1 MLRNIIFFRLLLRK
15 AMNSQLRSDKL
26 AISLSLVCVAH
37 CFFVPSFVILSS
49 GLFVSMID
57 NEFVHNLILF
67 FAVPIS
73 LFALTLGYKNHGT
86 FKYFVIGF
94 TGLMV
99 LCSAAIVG
107 DLLYGEAGERLLTL
121 FGSALVVFAHYKNHQ
136 ICKEIDCNCHE

>member
-1 MLRNIIFFRLLLRK
+1 
-15 AMNSQLRSDKL
+15 MNSQLRSDKL

-49 GLFVSMID
+49 GLFVTMID

-86 FKYFVIGF
+86 FKYFVIESPLTSFGIKNEC
-94 TGLMV
+94 GSSV
-99 LCSAAIVG
+99 LILKVDKSSHS
-107 DLLYGEAGERLLTL
+107 LYWALENKTEKIKKILKIAS
-121 FGSALVVFAHYKNHQ
+121 FMLVVFLNLK
-136 ICKEIDCNCHE
+136 